1 MTRKVK
7 EARCRKVSHILHF
20 HYKAARQAEKLRV
33 QRIDAVVEAELAF
46 NVKQKIHTVNE
57 SRKKAKCGVFYS
69 YCVQKLRA

>member
-1 MTRKVK
+1 MPRKVK
-7 EARCRKVSHILHF
+7 ETRCRKVSHMLHLR
-20 HYKAARQAEKLRV
+20 YRAAKQAENLRV
-33 QRIDAVVEAELAF
+33 QRIDALVEAELAF

>member
-1 MTRKVK
+1 MLRKVK
-7 EARCRKVSHILHF
+7 EGRCRKISPMLHL
-20 HYKAARQAEKLRV
+20 HYRAARQAENLCV
-33 QRIDAVVEAELAF
+33 QRIDALVEAMLAF

>member
-1 MTRKVK
+1 M
-7 EARCRKVSHILHF
+7 LHF

-33 QRIDAVVEAELAF
+33 QRIAALVEAELAF

>member
-1 MTRKVK
+1 MPRKVK
-7 EARCRKVSHILHF
+7 EARCRKVSHILRL
-20 HYKAARQAEKLRV
+20 HYRAARQTETLCVFRV
-33 QRIDAVVEAELAF
+33 DALVEAVLVF

>member
-1 MTRKVK
+1 MPRKVK
-7 EARCRKVSHILHF
+7 ETRCRKVSHMLHL
-20 HYKAARQAEKLRV
+20 HYRAARQAENLRV
-33 QRIDAVVEAELAF
+33 LRIDALVEAALAF

>member
-7 EARCRKVSHILHF
+7 EVRCRKVSHILHL
-20 HYKAARQAEKLRV
+20 HYRAAGQTETLCVLRV
-33 QRIDAVVEAELAF
+33 DALVEAVLVF